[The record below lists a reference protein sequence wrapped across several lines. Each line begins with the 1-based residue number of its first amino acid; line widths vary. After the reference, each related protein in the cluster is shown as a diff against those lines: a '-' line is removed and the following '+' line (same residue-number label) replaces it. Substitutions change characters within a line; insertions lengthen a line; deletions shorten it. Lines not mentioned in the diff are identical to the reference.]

1 MSEDNTPPP
10 PSTPKTSAVPLK
22 KETVRITLRPREE
35 SSPVAVSSPA
45 DAPRRTTAPVQ
56 LPSAPL
62 PPPAPKIA
70 SSPVKLPPAA
80 PPAASPPP
88 AAFPTP
94 VASAPPPAAT
104 VPLTA
109 AAPAAP
115 RPPTAPPAAPM
126 APRPPVVPGAAPRV
140 ETGATTAPLTKPA
153 AAAPKPPGTVGTA
166 PLAGAPAAGLP
177 KATVK
182 LQQTQPMA
190 RPSVSAPPSAPVKRA
205 AAADSQQF
213 YDDDKDP
220 EAGLM
225 PLSAICFVLSAALLV
240 LQMFGGDKISAQDGS
255 ALMVP
260 HSMPAKWE
268 TYNKDDGTWMNR
280 FANQLPAIPQ

>member
-1 MSEDNTPPP
+1 M
-10 PSTPKTSAVPLK
+10 
-22 KETVRITLRPREE
+22 
-35 SSPVAVSSPA
+35 
-45 DAPRRTTAPVQ
+45 
-56 LPSAPL
+56 
-62 PPPAPKIA
+62 
-70 SSPVKLPPAA
+70 
-80 PPAASPPP
+80 
-88 AAFPTP
+88 
-94 VASAPPPAAT
+94 
-104 VPLTA
+104 
-109 AAPAAP
+109 
-115 RPPTAPPAAPM
+115 
-126 APRPPVVPGAAPRV
+126 VPGAAPRV

-153 AAAPKPPGTVGTA
+153 AAAPKPPGTAGTA
-166 PLAGAPAAGLP
+166 PLAGAPATGLP